1 MQGSITLLNRLKRKD
16 SITNTDVWYKT
27 VIQNCT
33 YKKDRIT
40 GVDGKV
46 VSMGQQFTILI
57 PFTEKYITYNEWKKL
72 EDKTGFFTL
81 SNQDV
86 IILEDVEEDVTDK
99 NITQVKQDHEPNTC
113 EVRSI
118 EQVIK
123 RNGVNFEFRVGG
135 V

>member
-27 VIQNCT
+27 VINNCI

-57 PFTEKYITYNEWKKL
+57 PFTGKYITYNEWKKL

-86 IILEDVEEDVTDK
+86 IILEDIVEDVTDK

-118 EQVIK
+118 EQVIR

>member
-16 SITNTDVWYKT
+16 SVTNTDVWYKT
-27 VIQNCT
+27 VINNCI

-57 PFTEKYITYNEWKKL
+57 PFTGKYVTYNEWKKL
-72 EDKTGFFTL
+72 EDKTGFFTI

-86 IILEDVEEDVTDK
+86 IILEDVAEDVTDK
-99 NITQVKQDHEPNTC
+99 NITQVKQEHEPNTC